1 MKRRMRPKK
10 TPRKAGMTTPHVS
23 TQTSSAF
30 PEPGLVVVEF
40 VGVVKVEFVEVVI
53 LVSSAPA
60 EESSPWS
67 RISRKKEYFNIMI

>member
-30 PEPGLVVVEF
+30 PEPGLVVVVVVEF

-53 LVSSAPA
+53 LVSFTPT
-60 EESSPWS
+60 EESSV
-67 RISRKKEYFNIMI
+67 

>member
-30 PEPGLVVVEF
+30 PDPGLVVVVVEF

-53 LVSSAPA
+53 LVSFTPT
-60 EESSPWS
+60 EESSV
-67 RISRKKEYFNIMI
+67 

>member
-30 PEPGLVVVEF
+30 PEPGLVVVVVVEF
-40 VGVVKVEFVEVVI
+40 VGVVEVVI
-53 LVSSAPA
+53 LVSSAPT
-60 EESSPWS
+60 EESSV
-67 RISRKKEYFNIMI
+67 

>member
-30 PEPGLVVVEF
+30 PEPGLIVVVVEF
-40 VGVVKVEFVEVVI
+40 VGVVEVVI
-53 LVSSAPA
+53 LVSSAPT
-60 EESSPWS
+60 EESSV
-67 RISRKKEYFNIMI
+67 